1 MIIRVKIP
9 LIIEVKNI
17 INKNKGGDLRL
28 GPRRTARTLIR
39 QIHIES
45 NSVM

>member
-17 INKNKGGDLRL
+17 INKNKGGDLRF
-28 GPRRTARTLIR
+28 GPAAYSTDTHLP
-39 QIHIES
+39 
-45 NSVM
+45 NSHRVK